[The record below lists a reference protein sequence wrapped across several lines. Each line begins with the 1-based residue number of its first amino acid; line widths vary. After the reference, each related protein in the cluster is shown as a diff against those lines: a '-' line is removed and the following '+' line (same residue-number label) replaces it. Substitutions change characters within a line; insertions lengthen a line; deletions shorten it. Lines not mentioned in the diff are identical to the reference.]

1 VAQRHKKVFLTMRQ
15 LQERWGGC
23 SHMTIQRK
31 LDDDPAFPR
40 PIKLGPKGRTR
51 MWDEGEIEKYERASV
66 R

>member
-1 VAQRHKKVFLTMRQ
+1 MRQ